1 MSDAS
6 SMSDYSVGSNSSVCS
21 CERYGITR
29 KGDRIKLDCGG
40 ERCGYS
46 DEDSCCTS
54 EEEDEIISPTS
65 ARRQGIVVRR

>member
-6 SMSDYSVGSNSSVCS
+6 SMSDYSTGSGGSMCS

-29 KGDRIKLDCGG
+29 KGDRVKLDCGG

-46 DEDSCCTS
+46 EGSCCS
-54 EEEDEIISPTS
+54 SSEDEELASPVS